1 MAVDQYGKKI
11 EMDRINLNEIYLNI
25 LPEDD
30 SKEIYFEL
38 ISMSGLDE
46 MHEYSV
52 KEEFYE
58 FFEFNAF
65 KSKVE
70 TEQYLKKLMNRTKVI
85 DGDIQAMYWFVRR
98 KTDNN
103 LLGTAALV
111 NINHNRKSVEMG
123 YGIDPNH
130 WGKGYVLLLQNALM
144 KYTFESM
151 GLNRLYGITMVN
163 NERTISSIS
172 AAGFIK
178 EGVLIDYYFKDNK
191 FIDGLKYSILKR
203 EYFEE
208 KTNKNKIN
216 LKISEEDIINIISLA
231 LEEDVNIDSTMLNTD
246 NWDSIHHLIVIVE
259 LQDKLNIKFPTDQI
273 SRLRSVKSI
282 ISIINS

>member
-1 MAVDQYGKKI
+1 MNK
-11 EMDRINLNEIYLNI
+11 INLNEIYLNS

-46 MHEYSV
+46 MHKYSV

-58 FFEFNAF
+58 FFEFDAF
-65 KSKVE
+65 KSKAD
-70 TEQYLKKLMNRTKVI
+70 TEQYLKKLMNRTKAII

-98 KTDNN
+98 KADNT
-103 LLGTAALV
+103 LIGTATLV
-111 NINHNRKSVEMG
+111 NINKSRESAEIG
-123 YGIDPNH
+123 YGIDPSF
-130 WGKGYVLLLQNALM
+130 WGKGYILPLQNALI
-144 KYTFESM
+144 KYTFET
-151 GLNRLYGITMVN
+151 LEFNRLHGITMVDN
-163 NERTISSIS
+163 YRTLSSIY
-172 AAGFIK
+172 AVGFKK
-178 EGVLIDYYFKDNK
+178 EGIIRDYYLKDK
-191 FIDGLKYSILKR
+191 RFVDGLTYSMLKR

-208 KTNKNKIN
+208 KNNDSKIN
-216 LKISEEDIINIISLA
+216 LKISEEYIINIISLA

-259 LQDKLNIKFPTDQI
+259 LQDKLNIKFATDQI
-273 SRLRSVKSI
+273 SKLRSVKSI

>member
-1 MAVDQYGKKI
+1 MAVDQYGKNI
-11 EMDRINLNEIYLNI
+11 EMDKINLNEIYSNT

-85 DGDIQAMYWFVRR
+85 DGDIQAMYWFVRK

-163 NERTISSIS
+163 NERTISSIY
-172 AAGFIK
+172 AAGFKK
-178 EGVLIDYYFKDNK
+178 EGVLRDYYFKDNK

-208 KTNKNKIN
+208 KNNKSKIN

-259 LQDKLNIKFPTDQI
+259 LQDKLNIKFPIDQI
-273 SRLRSVKSI
+273 SKLRSVNSI

>member
-1 MAVDQYGKKI
+1 MNK
-11 EMDRINLNEIYLNI
+11 INLNEIYLNS

-46 MHEYSV
+46 MHKYSV
-52 KEEFYE
+52 KEEFFE
-58 FFEFNAF
+58 FFEFDVF
-65 KSKVE
+65 KSKAE
-70 TEQYLKKLMNRTKVI
+70 TEQYLKKLINRTKVT
-85 DGDIQAMYWFVRR
+85 DDDIQAMYWFVRR

-163 NERTISSIS
+163 NERTISSIN
-172 AAGFIK
+172 AAGFKK
-178 EGVLIDYYFKDNK
+178 EGILRDYYFKDNK
-191 FIDGLKYSILKR
+191 FIDGFKYSILKR

-246 NWDSIHHLIVIVE
+246 NWDSIHHLIIIVE
-259 LQDKLNIKFPTDQI
+259 LQNKLNIKFPTDQI
-273 SRLRSVKSI
+273 SKLRSVKSI

>member
-1 MAVDQYGKKI
+1 
-11 EMDRINLNEIYLNI
+11 MDRINLNEIYLNI

-30 SKEIYFEL
+30 SKEIYFEP
-38 ISMSGLDE
+38 ISLTGLDE
-46 MHEYSV
+46 MHKYSV

-58 FFEFNAF
+58 FFEYKAF
-65 KSKVE
+65 ISKAE
-70 TEQYLKKLMNRTKVI
+70 TEQYLKKLINRTKVT
-85 DGDIQAMYWFVRR
+85 DDDIQAMYWFVRR

-103 LLGTAALV
+103 LLGTAGLV

-163 NERTISSIS
+163 NERTISSIN
-172 AAGFIK
+172 AAGFKK
-178 EGVLIDYYFKDNK
+178 EGILRDYYFKDNK

-208 KTNKNKIN
+208 KSNNSKIN
-216 LKISEEDIINIISLA
+216 LKICEEDIINIISLA

-246 NWDSIHHLIVIVE
+246 NWDSIHHLIIIVE

-273 SRLRSVKSI
+273 SKLRSVKSI